1 MPSVIIVKISDGFI
15 PSVMFPRETFFFSA
29 RLSVCKTVGVPSVG
43 VFFLFATE
51 LVTDLPTTGI
61 PMDVFRRDFFHR
73 RIALLSPTE
82 LVRR

>member
-15 PSVMFPRETFFFSA
+15 PSVMFPRETFFLA
-29 RLSVCKTVGVPSVG
+29 RAYPSVRPSVG